1 MEKNKVFAIIDT
13 NVIVSA
19 LLSRN
24 NKESNT
30 SRVFEAILD
39 GRITPLYNEEILDEY
54 KEVLGRSKFPFYKED
69 VEMVEILMVTVGLK
83 LGRTTSIEGVFPDPK
98 DVVFYEVT
106 LSKDDAYLVTGNIK
120 HFPQKPFVVTPAEMV
135 SILGL

>member
-1 MEKNKVFAIIDT
+1 MEKNKVFAVIDT

-54 KEVLGRSKFPFYKED
+54 IEVLGRSKFPFYKED

-83 LGRTTSIEGVFPDPK
+83 LGHTTSLEGVFPDPK

-135 SILGL
+135 AILNR

>member
-1 MEKNKVFAIIDT
+1 MEKNKVFAVIDT

>member
-1 MEKNKVFAIIDT
+1 MEKNKVFAVIDT

-83 LGRTTSIEGVFPDPK
+83 LGRTTSFEGVFPDPK
-98 DVVFYEVT
+98 DVVFYEVR
-106 LSKDDAYLVTGNIK
+106 LSKDDAYLVMGNIK

>member
-1 MEKNKVFAIIDT
+1 MEKNKVFAVIDT

-54 KEVLGRSKFPFYKED
+54 KEVLGRSKFPFYTED

-83 LGRTTSIEGVFPDPK
+83 LGRTTSFEGIFPDPK

-135 SILGL
+135 AILNM

>member
-1 MEKNKVFAIIDT
+1 MEKNKVFAVIDT

-83 LGRTTSIEGVFPDPK
+83 LGRTTSLEGVFPDTK

-135 SILGL
+135 AILNR

>member
-1 MEKNKVFAIIDT
+1 MEKNKVFAVIDT

-69 VEMVEILMVTVGLK
+69 VEMVEILMVAVGLK
-83 LGRTTSIEGVFPDPK
+83 LGRTTSFEGIFPDPK

-135 SILGL
+135 AILNT

>member
-1 MEKNKVFAIIDT
+1 MEKNKVFAVIDT

-83 LGRTTSIEGVFPDPK
+83 LGRTTSLEGVSQDPK

>member
-1 MEKNKVFAIIDT
+1 MEKNKVFAVIDT

-69 VEMVEILMVTVGLK
+69 VEMVEILMVAVGLK
-83 LGRTTSIEGVFPDPK
+83 LGRTTSFEGIFPDPK

-135 SILGL
+135 AILNR